1 MIDTCMSRSD
11 SHAFASCS
19 SPCASQN
26 GSRRHTAH
34 TYIHRTSRAQPSA
47 SHRQPTMMASGKK
60 EGGKFNPFR
69 NKKKEVR
76 QSKHNAFY
84 DLSRMYPT

>member
-26 GSRRHTAH
+26 GSRRHLAH
-34 TYIHRTSRAQPSA
+34 THTHRMSRQAA
-47 SHRQPTMMASGKK
+47 VSHRQPTVMASGKK
-60 EGGKFNPFR
+60 ESGNFNPFR
-69 NKKKEVR
+69 NKKKEVS
-76 QSKHNAFY
+76 QLKHRASD
-84 DLSRMYPT
+84 DLSRI